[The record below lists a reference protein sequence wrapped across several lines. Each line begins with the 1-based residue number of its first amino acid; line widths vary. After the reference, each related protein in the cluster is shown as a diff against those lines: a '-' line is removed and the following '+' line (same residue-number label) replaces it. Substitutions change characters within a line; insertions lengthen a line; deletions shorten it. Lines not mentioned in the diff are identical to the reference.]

1 MHIQQKNKIRSIITI
16 ISAII
21 ITILLNLKY
30 TYKDNALQCVG
41 GNSLQWIMICGFAY
55 IIFDKYLKIEKEKRL
70 KVVGIIFGCII
81 AFLEVLGMLAQEIWR
96 NTSANFTLNICTYI
110 ILKFIAYMPIMTVI
124 FTIICDRLKNK
135 KDTDN
140 EQKEEVK
147 SEKTFFTS
155 NIKSFLIVWG
165 ILVIAYL
172 PWYLNYFPGT
182 TSFDTNY
189 QLMQGFGIY
198 NYTNHHP
205 VLHTFIISSVIKYVS
220 DITGSFT
227 IAFGTLS
234 LIQLILS
241 AAVFSF
247 IIYYMAKKNIKTIY
261 RILALIFFALTP
273 FIGQLNIA
281 IWKDTPFSLLVL
293 LMIIPLIELVT
304 NKENFLKSK
313 WKIILTIIL
322 FSFVPFF
329 KNTGIY
335 ILAITYVVVLTTN
348 IKNWKSI
355 SIMFGIPIILYLVIS
370 GPVFNKIKIE
380 QTESAEFLTVPI
392 QQMAR
397 LEKYRS
403 AELTENEK
411 ELIHK
416 YIQTDEIS
424 KRYNPTI
431 VDMVK
436 EKFANQTFKENKVEF
451 IKLFLHFT
459 LKFPDET
466 IAAFVCN
473 SFGYYYPEVETYA
486 LGSDTYETPL
496 NEQ

>member
-41 GNSLQWIMICGFAY
+41 GNSLQWIMICGFVY

-96 NTSANFTLNICTYI
+96 NTYANFTLNICTYI

-261 RILALIFFALTP
+261 RILALIF
-273 FIGQLNIA
+273 
-281 IWKDTPFSLLVL
+281 
-293 LMIIPLIELVT
+293 
-304 NKENFLKSK
+304 
-313 WKIILTIIL
+313 
-322 FSFVPFF
+322 
-329 KNTGIY
+329 
-335 ILAITYVVVLTTN
+335 
-348 IKNWKSI
+348 
-355 SIMFGIPIILYLVIS
+355 
-370 GPVFNKIKIE
+370 
-380 QTESAEFLTVPI
+380 
-392 QQMAR
+392 
-397 LEKYRS
+397 
-403 AELTENEK
+403 
-411 ELIHK
+411 
-416 YIQTDEIS
+416 
-424 KRYNPTI
+424 
-431 VDMVK
+431 
-436 EKFANQTFKENKVEF
+436 
-451 IKLFLHFT
+451 LH
-459 LKFPDET
+459 
-466 IAAFVCN
+466 
-473 SFGYYYPEVETYA
+473 
-486 LGSDTYETPL
+486 
-496 NEQ
+496 